1 MWHQSTGL
9 KMSSNY
15 TRSSLLVIC
24 AVLAGCTAQSHQKA
38 VQDSTDERLTL
49 GTVQREIVIGMAAS
63 DVAETLGSPN
73 IVTTDQDRREVWIYD
88 KLATEVSYSRSSAG
102 VAGLL
107 IGGSGG
113 IGAAGQAGSGASSS
127 SQRTL
132 MVIIKFDKGNLVRD
146 FSFRASRY

>member
-1 MWHQSTGL
+1 
-9 KMSSNY
+9 
-15 TRSSLLVIC
+15 
-24 AVLAGCTAQSHQKA
+24 
-38 VQDSTDERLTL
+38 
-49 GTVQREIVIGMAAS
+49 MAAS